1 MARTRWLAF
10 ATEEGLVA
18 ASRAL
23 VCVDGEA
30 PPTTLDALD
39 FALLAKWSE
48 QKPWRVMAAEL
59 GVSVPTVRARAG
71 RPAFQATLARLQ
83 RNWFDQLARGEFG
96 ALALAKANVVG
107 AVRRTLALAR
117 GANNERVKLEA
128 NRDLIKLAG
137 VTPPVA
143 TPTQRPEELLD
154 LMTAEELEHFAG
166 TNEFPKRLADKL
178 ARVAAT
184 VLQAR
189 PATVIEAEA
198 VWEQSPEAAAL
209 DAASAPPVEEPDDD
223 GPAWATLPDETVLD
237 GAVVEPPPR
246 RGRMRGR
253 GQRAA

>member
-1 MARTRWLAF
+1 MARTRWLAC
-10 ATEEGLVA
+10 ATEEGLVE

-30 PPTTLDALD
+30 PPTLDALD

-48 QKPWRVMAAEL
+48 QKPWRVMAAEC
-59 GVSVPTVRARAG
+59 GVSVPTVRARAA

-96 ALALAKANVVG
+96 ALAIAKANAVG

-117 GANNERVKLEA
+117 GAQNERVKLEA

-137 VTPPVA
+137 VTPPAA

-154 LMTAEELEHFAG
+154 LMTPDELEHFSL

-189 PATVIEAEA
+189 PVTVVEAEA
-198 VWEQSPEAAAL
+198 VWERSPEAAAL
-209 DAASAPPVEEPDDD
+209 DAESAPPVEEADED
-223 GPAWATLPDETVLD
+223 GPAWASLPDETELE
-237 GAVVEPPPR
+237 GAVVEPPR
-246 RGRMRGR
+246 AAKRLRGR
-253 GQRAA
+253 GRRAA